1 MRKNSMEPVDLL
13 LITWNRRAY
22 LEKTITNLLASDDN
36 FRLYCWDNNSEDGT
50 ADIIAD
56 LDDPRVVK
64 KHFSQSNVKQRE
76 PSLWFFNQAQ
86 SDVVGKIDDDILF
99 PHGWIETLAPL
110 VRSNKQFG
118 LLSCW
123 NYMESDWNEDLAKEK
138 IINLDGNSFFQNTW
152 VGGTSFLAR
161 LDNLILHIHKNTNA
175 PGFPIDQYLM
185 TQKGFI
191 NGYPLPLMFA
201 HHMDDPR
208 SEHYISNEVGS
219 IGATG
224 SATARR
230 LGFESPEMYGQWIAD
245 DAKKSLRK
253 PVREQLKQWRID
265 NDSST
270 IGRVRRKLYRY
281 FQRKSEC

>member
-1 MRKNSMEPVDLL
+1 MEPVDLL
-13 LITWNRRAY
+13 LITWNRRHY
-22 LEKTITNLLASDDN
+22 VEKTLENLLKSDAN

-50 ADIIAD
+50 AEIIAA

-64 KHFSQSNVKQRE
+64 KHFSKDNVKQRE
-76 PSLWFFNQAQ
+76 PSLWFFGQAQ

-99 PHGWIETLAPL
+99 PPGWIETIAPL
-110 VRSNKQFG
+110 IRSNKQFG

-123 NYMESDWNEDLAKEK
+123 NYMENDWNENLAKEK
-138 IINLDGNSFFQNTW
+138 IINLGGDRFFQNTW

-161 LDNLILHIHKNTNA
+161 LENLMPYIHKNPNA

-185 TQKGFI
+185 TQSGLI

-208 SEHYISNEVGS
+208 SEHYIADKTGS
-219 IGATG
+219 IAATG

-230 LGFESPEMYGQWIAD
+230 LGFESSEMYGQWIAN
-245 DAKKSLRK
+245 DAKKTLEE
-253 PVREQLKQWRID
+253 PIREQLKQWRID
-265 NDSST
+265 NDTST
-270 IGRVRRKLYRY
+270 LGRVRRKLHGYL
-281 FQRKSEC
+281 QRKGGC